1 MISTFN
7 INRKIKGELSLIKK
21 NVVKN
26 IIVLLCITSLFI
38 PLTSGSVAG
47 SIDSIQSVDM
57 FEKAVTTSDGGLMN
71 SSWPMFHHD
80 TRHTGRSPYGPAGNW
95 PVIKW
100 KFRMDGSTVSSP
112 AIDKDGTI
120 YIGEDGIHHSYFFA
134 INPNGSEK
142 WHLDPG
148 DWVMSSPAISSDGI
162 IYFGSLNSNL
172 NALCPNGTIE
182 WIRHLG
188 AGWVYSSPAI
198 GLDGVIYVASVGSNR
213 LCAVY
218 PNGTIKWYFYTEDLI
233 YCSPA
238 IGDDETIYVGSNDGY
253 MYAVYSNGTMKWR
266 FYVGGEKG
274 IGSAP
279 SIADDGTI
287 YFGGTSGYLY
297 ALYPNGT
304 LRWKFGTGY
313 IGESSPAISTDGTI
327 YVGDQVNNRI
337 YSIDEDGTLNWY
349 YTTNGEII
357 SSPAIDKNGI
367 IYCGSM
373 DGYLYALN
381 PNGTLRWRFDA
392 GDYIESSVSIGE
404 DGTIY
409 IASQFDP
416 SGGNS
421 SYTYLYALQ
430 IVDSQP
436 PNTPTIQG
444 LAHGR
449 TGRTYR
455 YTVLSTDPD
464 GDDISYYVDWG
475 DGTNT
480 DWLGSYDSGQEQ
492 TVSHTWETDGTYTI
506 QVKAMDSNGVE
517 SGWGTLDVTMPCSYE
532 RPFMTIFDKLLER
545 FPHAFPI
552 LRYLLIR

>member
-1 MISTFN
+1 MPMTIGQNRNSANSLQTKTIS
-7 INRKIKGELSLIKK
+7 
-21 NVVKN
+21 VK
-26 IIVLLCITSLFI
+26 TTQTES
-38 PLTSGSVAG
+38 SV
-47 SIDSIQSVDM
+47 
-57 FEKAVTTSDGGLMN
+57 GLQN

-80 TRHTGRSPYGPAGNW
+80 TRHTGRSPYGSVGKW
-95 PVIKW
+95 PMVKW
-100 KFRMDGSTVSSP
+100 RFWMEGRAVSSP
-112 AIDKDGTI
+112 AIDENGTI
-120 YIGEDGIHHSYFFA
+120 YIGARNFNKSFFA
-134 INPNGSEK
+134 INPDGSEK
-142 WHLDPG
+142 WRFEAGH
-148 DWVMSSPAISSDGI
+148 WVDSSPAISSDGT
-162 IYFGSLNSNL
+162 IYFGSLNGNL
-172 NALCPNGTIE
+172 NAVYLNGTTK
-182 WIRHLG
+182 WIISLG
-188 AGWVYSSPAI
+188 EGWVYSSPVI
-198 GLDGVIYVASVGSNR
+198 GDDGIIYAASVIDSK

-218 PNGTIKWYFYTEDLI
+218 PNGSIKWEFYMQEWV

-238 IGDDETIYVGSNDGY
+238 IGEDGAIYVGSNDGY
-253 MYAVYSNGTMKWR
+253 MYAVYPNGTMKWR
-266 FYVGGEKG
+266 FYAGGEKG

-313 IGESSPAISTDGTI
+313 IGESSPAISNDGTI

-367 IYCGSM
+367 IYCGST

-392 GDYIESSVSIGE
+392 GDSIESSVAIGA

-409 IASQFDP
+409 IAGQFDP

-421 SYTYLYALQ
+421 SYTNLYALQ

-436 PNTPTIQG
+436 PSTPTIDG
-444 LAHGR
+444 PPSGR
-449 TGRTYR
+449 TGRTYE
-455 YTVLSTDPD
+455 YTVMSTDPD

-480 DWLGSYDSGQEQ
+480 DWLGSYNSGQEQ

-506 QVKAMDSNGVE
+506 QVKAKDSNGVE
-517 SGWGTLDVTMPCSYE
+517 SGWGTLSVTMPMSSIIHDS
-532 RPFMTIFDKLLER
+532 PFLKLLEQ
-545 FPHAFPI
+545 FFDKHPFAFPI
-552 LRYLLIR
+552 LRYLLIG